1 LLVTGILIFVI
12 FAAAGAAIKY
22 GKQHWLIAG
31 YNTMP
36 AEKQKNVDLAGLANF
51 MGNSLLGLGAF
62 ALLGSLIT
70 SRWYPNLF
78 PYVIILCSAGTVLI
92 VLGAQKYDRNRK
104 SGHERAVLIAV
115 LSFTAIVLLATVGLL
130 VYGHL
135 SPRVETGP
143 EGIIISGVY
152 GTTIPHEEIT
162 GISLE
167 SEIPKI
173 LSRNNGFSSGEVRK
187 GNFTL
192 EGMGRGRLYLESSK
206 GPFIFIKTAKSYTII
221 NYKERSQTEALFHT
235 LAK

>member
-1 LLVTGILIFVI
+1 MVLTGFLIFI
-12 FAAAGAAIKY
+12 ILTTIGALVKY
-22 GKQHWLIAG
+22 GRQHWLIAG

-62 ALLGSLIT
+62 TLIGSLIT

-92 VLGAQKYDRNRK
+92 VLGAQKYDHNRK
-104 SGHERAVLIAV
+104 SGHERAVLAAV
-115 LSFTAIVLLATVGLL
+115 LSFTAIVLLTVVGLL

-135 SPRVETGP
+135 TPRVETGP
-143 EGIIISGVY
+143 EGIMIGGVY
-152 GTTIPHEEIT
+152 GATIPREEIT

-173 LSRNNGFSSGEVRK
+173 LSRNNGFSGGEVRK

-192 EGMGRGRLYLESSK
+192 EGVGRGRLYLESSE
-206 GPFIFIKTAKSYTII
+206 GPFIFIKTADSYTII
-221 NYKERSQTEALFHT
+221 NYKESSRTEALFYT
-235 LAK
+235 LTR